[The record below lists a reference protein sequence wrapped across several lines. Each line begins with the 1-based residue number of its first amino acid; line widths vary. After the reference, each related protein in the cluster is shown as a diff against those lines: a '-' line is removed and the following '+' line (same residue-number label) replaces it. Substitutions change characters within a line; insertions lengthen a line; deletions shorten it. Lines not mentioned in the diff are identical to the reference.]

1 VSNDVYVIIYLL
13 IYFLWYN
20 AIYNTMLS
28 WFYYQAEDEDD
39 IIFDL
44 SQLELNNT
52 ERMLSKQEF
61 NKQLNTGSSKY
72 FTIKVH
78 AWFIIPNNYRFEIP
92 NIHATDGLYIWNI
105 IAL

>member
-1 VSNDVYVIIYLL
+1 MSNDVYVIIYLF
-13 IYFLWYN
+13 IHFLWYN

-72 FTIKVH
+72 FTI
-78 AWFIIPNNYRFEIP
+78 
-92 NIHATDGLYIWNI
+92 
-105 IAL
+105 